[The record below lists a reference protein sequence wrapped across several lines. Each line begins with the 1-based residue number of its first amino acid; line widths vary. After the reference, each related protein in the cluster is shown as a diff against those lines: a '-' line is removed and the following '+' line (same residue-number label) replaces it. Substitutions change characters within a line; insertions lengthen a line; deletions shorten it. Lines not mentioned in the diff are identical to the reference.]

1 MAKLMHSGVEVRTV
15 GERSTRD
22 LQQTAR
28 ILESWLQVRM
38 SEAKGITVFDL
49 SWPVG
54 AGMSN
59 ETILFR
65 ARWHERGVE
74 QHHGLVVRIAP
85 NVVQIFKDANLRQQ
99 FDLLKTLYDGG
110 LVKVAEPLWF
120 EADSNV
126 LGLPFYVM
134 RRLDG
139 RVPVSFPPYNQS
151 GFLFDATPA
160 ERNVLWRSA
169 MEELCRVATTPANA
183 IEPVL
188 AMPGK
193 GATGFDQHVTYWREA
208 RQWAEGDTAPALLA
222 GEEWFTKNR
231 PANTPAGLSWGDAR
245 IGNMMFGADFKLTGV
260 MDWEQAS
267 VGGPMFDLGWW
278 LTFDKL
284 HSATLGLTRV
294 EGLGTRQQTLDFW
307 QERTDL
313 STANLE
319 WYEAYAGY
327 TLSVT
332 VAHRYTQPGT
342 ERADHNRNNNNYTR
356 HMAQIMGTD
365 MPKDVIINP
374 V

>member
-28 ILESWLQVRM
+28 ILESWLQARM
-38 SEAKGITVFDL
+38 PEVTGINVFDL

-65 ARWHERGVE
+65 TRWHERGVE
-74 QHHGLVVRIAP
+74 QQHGLVVRIAP

-110 LVKVAEPLWF
+110 QVKIAEPLWF

-134 RRLDG
+134 RRLEG

-160 ERNVLWRSA
+160 QRNVLWHSA
-169 MEELCRVATTPANA
+169 MEELCRVAVTPASA

-188 AMPGK
+188 AMPTK
-193 GATGFDQHVTYWREA
+193 GTTGFDQHVTYWREA
-208 RQWAEGDTAPALLA
+208 REWAEADTAPSMLTAEA
-222 GEEWFTKNR
+222 WFAKNR
-231 PANTPAGLSWGDAR
+231 PTNTPAGLSWGDAR

-284 HSATLGLTRV
+284 HSTTLGLVRA
-294 EGLGTRQQTLDFW
+294 EGLGSRQQTLDFW
-307 QERTDL
+307 QDRTGL
-313 STANLE
+313 SVANLE

-327 TLSVT
+327 TLSIT
-332 VAHRYTQPGT
+332 VAHRYKQPGT
-342 ERADHNRNNNNYTR
+342 ERPEHNRNNNNYTR
-356 HMAQIMGTD
+356 HMAQIMGID

-374 V
+374 A